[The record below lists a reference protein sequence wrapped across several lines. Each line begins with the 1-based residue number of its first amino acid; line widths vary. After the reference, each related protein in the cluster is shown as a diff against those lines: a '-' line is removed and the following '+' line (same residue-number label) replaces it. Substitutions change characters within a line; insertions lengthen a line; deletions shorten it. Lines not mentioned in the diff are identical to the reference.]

1 MVIDYLALGR
11 TVRDLRKRRGLSQ
24 EVLAERCGISL
35 SFLGHIERGTRKMS
49 LETLV
54 ALADA
59 LDATPNALLAGQKE
73 QSDKGMAA
81 FLAELEFDSEEQKQR
96 FYAAVRALAQGRREL

>member
-11 TVRDLRKRRGLSQ
+11 TVRELRKKRGLSQ
-24 EVLAERCGISL
+24 ETLAERSGISL

-59 LDATPNALLAGQKE
+59 LDATPNALLTGQKE

>member
-1 MVIDYLALGR
+1 MGIDYSALGKN
-11 TVRDLRKRRGLSQ
+11 VRRLRKKQNMSQ
-24 EVLAERCGISL
+24 EVLAERSGISL

-59 LDATPNALLAGQKE
+59 LQVTPNRLLAGQDASNPE
-73 QSDKGMAA
+73 TFGR
-81 FLAELEFDSEEQKQR
+81 FLSELDFDNEEQKQR
-96 FYAAVRALAQGRREL
+96 FFAAVRALAKGRREL

>member
-1 MVIDYLALGR
+1 MGVDYVALGKS
-11 TVRDLRKRRGLSQ
+11 VRRLRKRQNMSQ
-24 EVLAERCGISL
+24 ETLAELSGISL

-59 LDATPNALLAGQKE
+59 LQATPNMLLSE
-73 QSDKGMAA
+73 QQAQSPEKMEL
-81 FLAELEFDSEEQKQR
+81 FLSELDFDSEEQKKR
-96 FYAAVRALAQGRREL
+96 FFAAVRALAKGRREL